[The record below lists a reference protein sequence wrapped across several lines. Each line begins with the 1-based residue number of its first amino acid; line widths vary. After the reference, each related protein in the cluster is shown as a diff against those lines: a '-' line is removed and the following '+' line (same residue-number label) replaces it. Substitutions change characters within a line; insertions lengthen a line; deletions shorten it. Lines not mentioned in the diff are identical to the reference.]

1 MSNRERIARAA
12 EEARAAAVEKAQKK
26 AEKLASSNRAASNQS
41 VGISSSKAP
50 SAKAPPSKTLSA
62 KASSKTSTPKTEG
75 AKPRAKRV
83 AKPTRMKIVWEI
95 CSGNGEVVKTYPY
108 AEKAAAE
115 AELQRLSNTKREHV
129 LRNTK
134 VPME

>member
-1 MSNRERIARAA
+1 L
-12 EEARAAAVEKAQKK
+12 EKAQKK
-26 AEKLASSNRAASNQS
+26 AEQASAKLAT
-41 VGISSSKAP
+41 V
-50 SAKAPPSKTLSA
+50 KTSSA
-62 KASSKTSTPKTEG
+62 KASSLKTAPLKAPTATSPSSKSPTLKTEV

-115 AELQRLSNTKREHV
+115 AELLRLSNAKREHV